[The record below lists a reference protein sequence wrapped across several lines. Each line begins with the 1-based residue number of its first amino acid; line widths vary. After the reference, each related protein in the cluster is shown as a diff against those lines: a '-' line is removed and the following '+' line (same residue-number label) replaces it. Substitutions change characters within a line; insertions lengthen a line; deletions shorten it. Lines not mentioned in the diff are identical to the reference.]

1 MIESQ
6 ALLGCG
12 SAPPTLEGL
21 GAAGTMPSDYL
32 VDGGLTKND
41 DIEWAHGS
49 PFPKGKSGNPGGELN
64 NSRNVSAYA
73 ERLRRTLLVD

>member
-1 MIESQ
+1 
-6 ALLGCG
+6 
-12 SAPPTLEGL
+12 L

-49 PFPKGKSGNPGGELN
+49 GIKL
-64 NSRNVSAYA
+64 
-73 ERLRRTLLVD
+73 